1 MRPNPKSEKKTV
13 KLSVFFAL
21 LGSARIKAAC
31 RMLMKLTPDVMKPF
45 NTFLERDV
53 VYKQPLPLTQ
63 ACQSGDF

>member
-1 MRPNPKSEKKTV
+1 MRADPKNAKKTV
-13 KLSVFFAL
+13 KLTVFFVHSR
-21 LGSARIKAAC
+21 SARIKAAC